1 MHSGSLHST
10 CPAGIVIDGS
20 HFQGATIQKR
30 GPAAAGW
37 TEEVRYSIA
46 ALLSPSHSRNTRTFH
61 RKTQTPFP
69 PSLFH
74 FPTAPSF
81 DAIQITFWKLYLQ
94 CQALDT
100 TQHMTHKQ
108 TELWTWHELLT
119 VRGEEILLKLW
130 EFGNYVFS
138 LRRFPSLNISKV
150 CFSFR
155 QFSKFCTM
163 KCNVL
168 SIFNFGKKYQNINLI
183 LRAAVISFT
192 SRWQPCFISQTL
204 HTQSLGTGRRHGPRQ
219 PRPRWYLPNLIVSDK
234 LCGDVWSCVCGTPAP
249 APAPLPLSTLIR
261 NLPAGDE
268 TRAQAQNSHPHSEK
282 RDGEHF

>member
-10 CPAGIVIDGS
+10 CPADIVIDGS

-30 GPAAAGW
+30 GAAAAGL

-46 ALLSPSHSRNTRTFH
+46 ALLSPSHSRNTRTLPS
-61 RKTQTPFP
+61 KTQTPFP

-108 TELWTWHELLT
+108 NKLRTWHELLT

-155 QFSKFCTM
+155 QFSRSSVQCNATFCQFQFWQEVS
-163 KCNVL
+163 KHQ
-168 SIFNFGKKYQNINLI
+168 FN
-183 LRAAVISFT
+183 S
-192 SRWQPCFISQTL
+192 
-204 HTQSLGTGRRHGPRQ
+204 
-219 PRPRWYLPNLIVSDK
+219 
-234 LCGDVWSCVCGTPAP
+234 
-249 APAPLPLSTLIR
+249 
-261 NLPAGDE
+261 
-268 TRAQAQNSHPHSEK
+268 
-282 RDGEHF
+282 

>member
-10 CPAGIVIDGS
+10 CPADTVIDGS

-30 GPAAAGW
+30 GAAAAGW

-46 ALLSPSHSRNTRTFH
+46 TLLSPSHSRNTRTLPS
-61 RKTQTPFP
+61 KTQTPFP

-74 FPTAPSF
+74 FPTAHILWCHSNNILETVF
-81 DAIQITFWKLYLQ
+81 AMSSSRYNK
-94 CQALDT
+94 
-100 TQHMTHKQ
+100 HMTHKQ

-155 QFSKFCTM
+155 QFSRSSVQCNATFCQFQFWQEVS
-163 KCNVL
+163 KHQ
-168 SIFNFGKKYQNINLI
+168 FN
-183 LRAAVISFT
+183 S
-192 SRWQPCFISQTL
+192 
-204 HTQSLGTGRRHGPRQ
+204 
-219 PRPRWYLPNLIVSDK
+219 
-234 LCGDVWSCVCGTPAP
+234 
-249 APAPLPLSTLIR
+249 
-261 NLPAGDE
+261 
-268 TRAQAQNSHPHSEK
+268 
-282 RDGEHF
+282 

>member
-1 MHSGSLHST
+1 MHRFIECILDLCTPLAPLILLLMGLIFKVQQFRSG
-10 CPAGIVIDGS
+10 
-20 HFQGATIQKR
+20 
-30 GPAAAGW
+30 
-37 TEEVRYSIA
+37 
-46 ALLSPSHSRNTRTFH
+46 ALLLQDGRRKSGTALQLYCRPHTLATLAHFTVKHKLPFRLPSSTSP
-61 RKTQTPFP
+61 Q
-69 PSLFH
+69 L
-74 FPTAPSF
+74 PSF

-108 TELWTWHELLT
+108 NKLRTWHELLT

-168 SIFNFGKKYQNINLI
+168 SISI
-183 LRAAVISFT
+183 LARSIKT
-192 SRWQPCFISQTL
+192 SI
-204 HTQSLGTGRRHGPRQ
+204 
-219 PRPRWYLPNLIVSDK
+219 
-234 LCGDVWSCVCGTPAP
+234 
-249 APAPLPLSTLIR
+249 
-261 NLPAGDE
+261 
-268 TRAQAQNSHPHSEK
+268 
-282 RDGEHF
+282 

>member
-10 CPAGIVIDGS
+10 CPADIVIDGS

-46 ALLSPSHSRNTRTFH
+46 TLLSPSHSRNTHTFP
-61 RKTQTPFP
+61 RKHKLPFRL
-69 PSLFH
+69 PSSTSPQL
-74 FPTAPSF
+74 PSF

-100 TQHMTHKQ
+100 TQHMTQQ

-155 QFSKFCTM
+155 QFSRSSVQCNATFCQFQFWQEVS
-163 KCNVL
+163 KHQ
-168 SIFNFGKKYQNINLI
+168 FN
-183 LRAAVISFT
+183 S
-192 SRWQPCFISQTL
+192 
-204 HTQSLGTGRRHGPRQ
+204 
-219 PRPRWYLPNLIVSDK
+219 
-234 LCGDVWSCVCGTPAP
+234 
-249 APAPLPLSTLIR
+249 
-261 NLPAGDE
+261 
-268 TRAQAQNSHPHSEK
+268 
-282 RDGEHF
+282 

>member
-46 ALLSPSHSRNTRTFH
+46 TLLSPSHSRNTRTFH

-74 FPTAPSF
+74 FPTAPILRCHSNNILETVF
-81 DAIQITFWKLYLQ
+81 AMSSSRYNK
-94 CQALDT
+94 
-100 TQHMTHKQ
+100 HMTHKQ
-108 TELWTWHELLT
+108 NKLRTWHELLT
-119 VRGEEILLKLW
+119 VGGEEILLKLW

-183 LRAAVISFT
+183 LRADQLHVTMTTLLHFT
-192 SRWQPCFISQTL
+192 NSTHSESWHRSQPQ
-204 HTQSLGTGRRHGPRQ
+204 
-219 PRPRWYLPNLIVSDK
+219 
-234 LCGDVWSCVCGTPAP
+234 
-249 APAPLPLSTLIR
+249 
-261 NLPAGDE
+261 
-268 TRAQAQNSHPHSEK
+268 AQAAAAEMVSS
-282 RDGEHF
+282 